1 MNETKSLCSVRN
13 SPRTAVSTE
22 PCLLYQPL
30 STRGKRAAAALQEQQ
45 QFHAPG
51 IVELCTGSA
60 SSQEAAPHHNRPVM
74 RSGSENER
82 FYDFTSA
89 RNHLD
94 NGKDKK
100 QSDGV
105 FLRQISFSERLLRGT
120 SEVFCFPHS
129 RDQFHASRTPHTQ
142 GFRVML

>member
-1 MNETKSLCSVRN
+1 MQREEQPQDSCEHGALSVI
-13 SPRTAVSTE
+13 SAPE
-22 PCLLYQPL
+22 HM
-30 STRGKRAAAALQEQQ
+30 RGKRAAAALQEQQ

-105 FLRQISFSERLLRGT
+105 F
-120 SEVFCFPHS
+120 
-129 RDQFHASRTPHTQ
+129 
-142 GFRVML
+142 